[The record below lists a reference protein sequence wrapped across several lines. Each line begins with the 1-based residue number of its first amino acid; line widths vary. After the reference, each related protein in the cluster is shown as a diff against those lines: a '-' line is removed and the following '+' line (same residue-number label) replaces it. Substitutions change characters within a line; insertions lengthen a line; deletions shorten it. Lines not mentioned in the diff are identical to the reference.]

1 MKLVKLIVPVLIIP
15 CLLAISIGAAGS
27 NLKNISSNGLVS
39 SSVPGQIEPLV
50 PIRGD
55 MRQVENGSVADGS
68 LSQPDP
74 IIQPELP
81 VTNDPYVQKQ
91 WALNQIEALKSWQIT
106 TGKPE
111 ILVAVLDTGI
121 DQSHEDLKGK
131 VIAEVNFTDSPTSQD
146 VYGHGTHVA
155 GIISAN
161 SNNGIGITGVAPEC
175 RLVNIKIADDRG
187 KCQSSVLAEGIVWA
201 SDNGASVINISVG
214 FIEPSPEL
222 ANAVDYAWN
231 RGAVIIVA
239 AGNHGTECP
248 IYPAYY
254 ENCIAVAATSQDGT
268 LAPLSNYGIWVDV
281 AAPGFNIYSTLPDN
295 GYDYKTGTSFA
306 AAYVS
311 GLAALLFSLVTDTN
325 GNGKVNDEVRAA
337 IEAGCQEMGIPA
349 VGQGQINAANS
360 LAKITPSR

>member
-1 MKLVKLIVPVLIIP
+1 MKVAKFIVALLIIP
-15 CLLAISIGAAGS
+15 GILAISLGAAGG
-27 NLKNISSNGLVS
+27 NLENISSNGLVS
-39 SSVPGQIEPLV
+39 SGPGQIKPLA
-50 PIRGD
+50 PIEGD

-81 VTNDPYVQKQ
+81 VTNDPDVQKQ
-91 WALNQIEALKSWQIT
+91 WALNQIEAPKSWQIT
-106 TGKPE
+106 MGKPE

-121 DQSHEDLKGK
+121 DQSHEDLEDK
-131 VIAEVNFTDSPTSQD
+131 VIAEVNFTDSPTSHD
-146 VYGHGTHVA
+146 IYGHGTHIA

-175 RLVNIKIADDRG
+175 RLMNIKIADDTG
-187 KCQSSVLAEGIVWA
+187 ECQSSVLAEGIVWA

-214 FIEPSPEL
+214 FREPLPEL
-222 ANAVDYAWN
+222 ADAVDYAWK
-231 RGAVIIVA
+231 RGAVITVA
-239 AGNHGTECP
+239 AGNQGTECP
-248 IYPAYY
+248 TYPAYY
-254 ENCIAVAATSQDGT
+254 ERCIAVAATGQDGI

-306 AAYVS
+306 TAYVS

-337 IEAGCQEMGIPA
+337 IEAGCQEMGIHA
-349 VGQGQINAANS
+349 VGQGRINAANS